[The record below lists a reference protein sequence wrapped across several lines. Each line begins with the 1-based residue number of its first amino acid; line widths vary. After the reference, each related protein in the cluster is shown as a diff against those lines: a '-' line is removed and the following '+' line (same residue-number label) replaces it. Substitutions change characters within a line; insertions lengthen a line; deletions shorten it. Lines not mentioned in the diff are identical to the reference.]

1 MKDKQ
6 KLKLGEIKVES
17 FSTTLDKD
25 EQKVIKGG
33 TKVGTTSMPIFCK

>member
-17 FSTTLDKD
+17 FTTTLDRE
-25 EQKVIKGG
+25 EQKKVKGG
-33 TKVGTTSMPIFCK
+33 SDIGTTSMPIFCK